1 MEIALRDIIYW
12 KGELIIY
19 KNGYSMMSKI
29 FAVMVFLRIST
40 HSKMLLKVVT
50 PCSKVVSF
58 LFYGGKFKGL
68 SPK

>member
-1 MEIALRDIIYW
+1 
-12 KGELIIY
+12 
-19 KNGYSMMSKI
+19 MMSKI

>member
-1 MEIALRDIIYW
+1 
-12 KGELIIY
+12 
-19 KNGYSMMSKI
+19 MMSKI
-29 FAVMVFLRIST
+29 CAVMVFLRIST